1 MIDLNTDYS
10 DAGGKLPHVYV
21 YYGEKQLDL
30 SGLAEKSQI
39 ISVAKMEMERIGDD
53 EDIAVVVTK

>member
-1 MIDLNTDYS
+1 LIELNTDYS
-10 DAGGKLPHVYV
+10 DAGGRMPLIYI

-30 SGLAEKSQI
+30 SGLAEKPQI

-53 EDIAVVVTK
+53 EDIAVVAAK